1 MDTEDLFNLELP
13 INICIGIFFSLERW
27 YLEFELAK
35 LLFLILPIA
44 ALWTCTCFT
53 WFTPMVVIVLAM
65 VWTHSTRAKVIL
77 IHWLTVTVMWLHIA
91 VAPTIRLFLLIIIIT
106 MP

>member
-27 YLEFELAK
+27 YLELELAK
-35 LLFLILPIA
+35 LLFLFLPIVA
-44 ALWTCTCFT
+44 VWMCTCFT
-53 WFTPMVVIVLAM
+53 WFTLMVVIVLAM
-65 VWTHSTRAKVIL
+65 VWMDSSRTKVIW

-91 VAPTIRLFLLIIIIT
+91 VAPTIRLFLLLIIIT